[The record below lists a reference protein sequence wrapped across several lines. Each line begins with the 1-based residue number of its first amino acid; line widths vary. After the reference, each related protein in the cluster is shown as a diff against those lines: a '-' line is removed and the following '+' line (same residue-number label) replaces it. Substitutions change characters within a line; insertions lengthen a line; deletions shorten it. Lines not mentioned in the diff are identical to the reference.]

1 MWYAEIL
8 LVIYVMILF
17 CSGAYFSD
25 LSSAQYQVDAEAV
38 RLASCLM
45 QMQERSRN
53 CHYLKDN
60 DFRPVCYIFRDKY
73 IVENKQKENSETYYL
88 PNGIRA
94 NFFDTANCYVFKQ
107 NSLYGNLPNKTIKIY
122 KDNAVRY
129 VIINRV
135 GRIRISRFYEEPS

>member
-8 LVIYVMILF
+8 LVIYVMVLF

-45 QMQERSRN
+45 QVQERSRN
-53 CHYLKDN
+53 YRYLENN
-60 DFRPVCYIFRDKY
+60 DFRPMCYVYKDKY
-73 IVENKQKENSETYYL
+73 VVKNKQGEDSEIYYL

-94 NFFDTANCYVFKQ
+94 NFFDTASYYVFRQ
-107 NSLYGNLPNKTIKIY
+107 NSLYGTLPNKTIKIY
-122 KDNAVRY
+122 KDNAIRY
-129 VIINRV
+129 IIINRV